1 MKQCLVL
8 ALKILLAWKTV
19 LIMMRRLGVENLD
32 LFLKSM
38 TKAQVILITTK
49 LTTYQDQLI
58 WTPFAGQKASDIFKN
73 WILKMHVYM
82 MKNPWL
88 HNEVHKVYKV
98 HVVHSPYSLC
108 VVYVVHVEYKFSTSF
123 DHLCLF
129 SGSIFA
135 AKHVTCRRS
144 SEKKRMQEEVEI
156 VGGLDHPKIMRLY
169 RVFAD
174 TDQVDD
180 EIVLILEYLSGRF

>member
-1 MKQCLVL
+1 M
-8 ALKILLAWKTV
+8 
-19 LIMMRRLGVENLD
+19 
-32 LFLKSM
+32 
-38 TKAQVILITTK
+38 
-49 LTTYQDQLI
+49 
-58 WTPFAGQKASDIFKN
+58 
-73 WILKMHVYM
+73 
-82 MKNPWL
+82 
-88 HNEVHKVYKV
+88 
-98 HVVHSPYSLC
+98 
-108 VVYVVHVEYKFSTSF
+108 
-123 DHLCLF
+123 

-174 TDQVDD
+174 QLDD